1 MVGLQWHNL
10 GEVELINFYH
20 KNSYLYTVKS
30 TKNMKKVAILLGIMF
45 CVLVGKSQVID
56 STVTSIT
63 AVYIQPIKA
72 QYTDSLM
79 STHLGVRVIA
89 DNLSNTA
96 TLYWELLMSNG
107 AVSVNGNFTLQG
119 ADYAAWCAPSNPVAC
134 NIWPFTVVG
143 KAYNFTFIDPRTKK

>member
-1 MVGLQWHNL
+1 
-10 GEVELINFYH
+10 
-20 KNSYLYTVKS
+20 
-30 TKNMKKVAILLGIMF
+30 MKKLVILLVVMF
-45 CVLVGKSQVID
+45 CGLAGKSQVID
-56 STVTSIT
+56 STVTSIA

-89 DNLSNTA
+89 DDLKSTA

-107 AVSVNGNFTLQG
+107 AVSVNGNFTMQG
-119 ADYAAWCAPSNPVAC
+119 ADYAAWCNPSNPVSC

-143 KAYNFTFIDPRTKK
+143 RAYKLTFIPAPTAK